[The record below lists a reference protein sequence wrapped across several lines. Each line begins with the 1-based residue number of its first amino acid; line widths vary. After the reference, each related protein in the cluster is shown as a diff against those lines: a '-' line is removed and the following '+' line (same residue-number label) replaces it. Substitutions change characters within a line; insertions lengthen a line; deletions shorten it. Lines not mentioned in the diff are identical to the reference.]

1 MNQTTTDD
9 LARRATDLER
19 IASSLRPENL
29 AAGIADARRAL
40 GEPLGNPGGIDDLLH
55 AFNRAGQGLDGA
67 QQESAAMAVERLP
80 AIWSGQAA
88 DAASGALVSATKEL
102 ETDSA
107 IFTAAGKLLA
117 SVADSLRSA
126 HQEHTALQQYLLDL
140 QHKADALPPDAATSP
155 AAADLA
161 NQSREAVAD
170 AAKLLT
176 KVRTEDEET
185 ANKLTSVSGPLG
197 PIVFLAAASGDQ
209 RKPIEQILREY
220 QVTPDP
226 DGMVTFPDGAMGWIA
241 EQLGFDPKPMTAG
254 EASLLTDLGVAGIK
268 DAYDIY
274 DRAQASGFEAFG
286 GQGSTDGHG
295 DAFRHT
301 YWNALLA
308 QRFGSEWTESYTT
321 AHERLPQDQ
330 ANSSTVEAMDLYNNE
345 VGRNIAESHPDA
357 SPEELAR
364 HVEEAVRNGD
374 VLVHDKQGNLNYS
387 DQVEIG
393 QSGKAQAAPDPG
405 GQTPKEPDAHWSG
418 GYNPGD
424 DAESYGTT
432 DGNY

>member
-19 IASSLRPENL
+19 IASSLRPDNL
-29 AAGIADARRAL
+29 AAAIADARRAL
-40 GEPLGNPGGIDDLLH
+40 GEPLGNPGGVDDLLH

-107 IFTAAGKLLA
+107 IFAAAGKLLA

-140 QHKADALPPDAATSP
+140 QHRADALPPDAATSP

-185 ANKLTSVSGPLG
+185 ANKLTSVSAGPLG
-197 PIVFLAAASGDQ
+197 PIAFLSAVSGDQ
-209 RKPIEQILREY
+209 PKPIEEILREY

-226 DGMVTFPDGAMGWIA
+226 NGMVTFPEGAMGWIA
-241 EQLGFDPKPMTAG
+241 EQLGLEPQEMTAG
-254 EASLLTDLGVAGIK
+254 EAELLSELGPMGIK

-274 DRAQASGFEAFG
+274 STAKESGETAFG
-286 GQGSTDGHG
+286 GQGERDGHA
-295 DAFRHT
+295 DAYRHA
-301 YWNALLA
+301 YWNAMLT
-308 QRFGSEWTESYTT
+308 QRFGPEWTENYTT
-321 AHERLPQDQ
+321 AHERLGGENQN
-330 ANSSTVEAMDLYNNE
+330 AATVEAMDLYNNE
-345 VGRNIAESHPDA
+345 VGRRIAMVNPDA
-357 SPEELAR
+357 SPEELGQK
-364 HVEEAVRNGD
+364 VEEAVRGGEL
-374 VLVHDKQGNLNYS
+374 LVHNHDSQLTYS
-387 DQVEIG
+387 DQT
-393 QSGKAQAAPDPG
+393 PL
-405 GQTPKEPDAHWSG
+405 GQTGLGTGPRDLGGHDPKPHDDTLST
-418 GYNPGD
+418 GYNPTPG
-424 DAESYGTT
+424 ESRPHY
-432 DGNY
+432 DGSY